1 MAFKILKEIG
11 LRLPVEALNISYPDG
26 FPEVDKSED
35 QDEEGFTL
43 SPGSYSYRTE
53 AEIALVNAE
62 IQRKQYGQSLI
73 YTGAVRVD
81 GQEPLLNFSQIE
93 LDNIERVLGH
103 VNSRHL
109 PVGGERMIGDRISK
123 IRELGYTGDGTDLGD
138 VTVPVVPI
146 NLLAAAFTVGSN
158 DLTFALLVAAAI
170 VLDTA
175 LYTMGTNDLIF
186 A

>member
-11 LRLPVEALNISYPDG
+11 LRLPVEALNISYPSN
-26 FPEVDKSED
+26 FLEVNKSED
-35 QDEEGFTL
+35 PDEEGFTL
-43 SPGSYSYRTE
+43 SPGTYSYRTE
-53 AEIALVNAE
+53 AEIALINAE
-62 IQRKQYGQSLI
+62 IQRKSYGQSLI

-93 LDNIERVLGH
+93 LDRIEAALGH

-138 VTVPVVPI
+138 VAVPVTAI
-146 NLLAAAFTVGSN
+146 NLLATAFEIGSN
-158 DLTFALLVAAAI
+158 NLTFVLLAMAI
-170 VLDTA
+170 ILDTA
-175 LYTMGTNDLIF
+175 AYTIGTNDLLF
-186 A
+186 V